1 MASQGYCAVYE
12 KESVV
17 RGHHIYK
24 AIWTPVIGE
33 ELDVQTEDSNH
44 HDQHAVA
51 VVKDGVVIGHMPR
64 LVAEV
69 SWFFLKRGGS
79 ITCRITGSKK
89 FGVGLEVPCIYVY
102 SSSAKTV
109 KKLSKL
115 LDHIDQPQSC
125 PH

>member
-1 MASQGYCAVYE
+1 MVSLECHAVYE

-17 RGHHIYK
+17 RGHHVYK
-24 AIWTPVIGE
+24 VIWTPVIGE
-33 ELDVQTEDSNH
+33 ELEVRTEDDND

-64 LVAEV
+64 LAAEV

-79 ITCRITGSKK
+79 ITCRITGNRK
-89 FGVGLEVPCIYVY
+89 FGVGLEVPCTYVY
-102 SSSAKTV
+102 SSCAKIV
-109 KKLSKL
+109 NKLSKL

-125 PH
+125 PQ

>member
-1 MASQGYCAVYE
+1 MYE

-17 RGHHIYK
+17 RGHHVYK
-24 AIWTPVIGE
+24 VIWTPVIGE
-33 ELDVQTEDSNH
+33 ELEVRTEDDND

-64 LVAEV
+64 LAAEV

-79 ITCRITGSKK
+79 ITCRITGNRK
-89 FGVGLEVPCIYVY
+89 FGVGLEVPCTYVY
-102 SSSAKTV
+102 SSCAKTV
-109 KKLSKL
+109 NKLSKL

-125 PH
+125 PQ

>member
-1 MASQGYCAVYE
+1 MYE

-17 RGHHIYK
+17 RGHHVYK

-33 ELDVQTEDSNH
+33 ELEVRTEDDND

-64 LVAEV
+64 LAAEV

-79 ITCRITGSKK
+79 ITCRITGNRK
-89 FGVGLEVPCIYVY
+89 FGVGLEVPCMYVY
-102 SSSAKTV
+102 SSCAKTV

-115 LDHIDQPQSC
+115 LDDIDQPQSC
-125 PH
+125 PQ

>member
-1 MASQGYCAVYE
+1 MYE

-17 RGHHIYK
+17 RGHHVYK
-24 AIWTPVIGE
+24 VIWTPVIGE
-33 ELDVQTEDSNH
+33 ELEVRTKDDND

-64 LVAEV
+64 LAAEV

-79 ITCRITGSKK
+79 ITCRITGNRK
-89 FGVGLEVPCIYVY
+89 FGVGLEVPCTYVY
-102 SSSAKTV
+102 SSCAKTV
-109 KKLSKL
+109 NKLSKL

-125 PH
+125 PQ